1 MAKGN
6 GKRYEESFKIETVKY
21 ISENHKSVAQ
31 VAREV
36 GVNENTLHGW
46 MKKYGQQPEIKAVQ
60 SFSSEG
66 AALKALQKEM
76 RDLKEEN
83 EILKKGDALLR
94 EKPSVKYEF
103 IHKNRSQFRVEKM
116 CKVLGV
122 SKSGYFKWLNR
133 PKSNRQKKHEK
144 LAQKILKTHLEFKQ
158 RYGSVKITKTL
169 NKRGMKVSERTVSRI
184 MTKNQWKSCTVKKYK
199 ATTNSKHKHPVSEN
213 VLDRQFKASKPN
225 QFWVTDITYIP
236 TNEGWLYLA
245 TVMDLYSRK
254 IVGWAMG
261 KTMTKELVISALKM
275 AYKRQKPG
283 KGVIH
288 HSDRGVQYASSE
300 YQKLLKKYHM
310 IGSMSRKG
318 NCYDNA
324 CIESFHGILKR
335 ELVYQTKYRTREEAK
350 KSLFEYI
357 EFFYNSK
364 RIHSTLGYCTPNEFE
379 RMYSNSA
386 A

>member
-1 MAKGN
+1 
-6 GKRYEESFKIETVKY
+6 
-21 ISENHKSVAQ
+21 
-31 VAREV
+31 
-36 GVNENTLHGW
+36 
-46 MKKYGQQPEIKAVQ
+46 
-60 SFSSEG
+60 
-66 AALKALQKEM
+66 
-76 RDLKEEN
+76 
-83 EILKKGDALLR
+83 
-94 EKPSVKYEF
+94 
-103 IHKNRSQFRVEKM
+103 M

-133 PKSNRQKKHEK
+133 PKSDRQKQHEK
-144 LAQKILKTHLEFKQ
+144 LSQKILQTHLEYKQ
-158 RYGSVKITKTL
+158 RYGSVKIAKTL
-169 NKRGMKVSERTVSRI
+169 NRRGVKVSERTVSRI

-199 ATTNSKHKHPVSEN
+199 ATTNSKHQHPVSEN

-245 TVMDLYSRK
+245 SVMDLYSRK
-254 IVGWAMG
+254 IVGWAMD
-261 KTMTKELVISALKM
+261 KTMTKELVIAALKM

-288 HSDRGVQYASSE
+288 HSDRGVQYASNE
-300 YQKLLKKYHM
+300 YQKLLKNYNM

-335 ELVYQTKYRTREEAK
+335 ELVYQTRYKTREDAK

-364 RIHSTLGYCTPNEFE
+364 RIHSTLGYFTPNEFE
-379 RMYSNSA
+379 RMYGNSA